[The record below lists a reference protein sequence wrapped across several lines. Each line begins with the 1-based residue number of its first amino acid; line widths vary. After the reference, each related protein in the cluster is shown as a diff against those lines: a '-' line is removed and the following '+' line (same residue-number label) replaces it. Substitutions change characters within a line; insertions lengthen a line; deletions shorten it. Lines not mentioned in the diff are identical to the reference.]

1 MTLKVEEM
9 FPEFHQE
16 KISKDDLRSEKN
28 NLIVVDTNFLLQ
40 ILELPVDI
48 ASKYIASLKELK
60 NNLYIPYL
68 VALEFHFNKSTKK
81 KNKSRNAKLYIS
93 RIEEK
98 IEELQGNISDIE
110 LLKME
115 SNNQEL
121 DRLKGNLDLFKK
133 DFLDKVNSFV
143 QNEITDKEDKLYKEV
158 LKIISDSVGEVYDQ
172 EWIDDVEKEG
182 ESRFEEQI
190 PPGYNDVEKNGIRK
204 YNGITYQRKFGD
216 LIIWKDI
223 LKKSSDTSYND
234 KVIFITNDGESAK
247 KNDLIYKTS
256 NMKVGPSIYLMNELN
271 LLSNKKLYI
280 LSNTKFVSM
289 INELSSEE
297 IDRIESDKEKKYIVT
312 IPEWKLEDAKKEISE
327 KNSENSSDIIWFID
341 SKNRLSKLDFG
352 NLTLQE
358 ILMILSN
365 SDESEMLKEELLKKI
380 DKQPDSYVSR
390 KFKLYKHG
398 IIKDED

>member
-1 MTLKVEEM
+1 MTIK
-9 FPEFHQE
+9 
-16 KISKDDLRSEKN
+16 
-28 NLIVVDTNFLLQ
+28 
-40 ILELPVDI
+40 
-48 ASKYIASLKELK
+48 A
-60 NNLYIPYL
+60 
-68 VALEFHFNKSTKK
+68 
-81 KNKSRNAKLYIS
+81 
-93 RIEEK
+93 
-98 IEELQGNISDIE
+98 
-110 LLKME
+110 
-115 SNNQEL
+115 
-121 DRLKGNLDLFKK
+121 
-133 DFLDKVNSFV
+133 
-143 QNEITDKEDKLYKEV
+143 
-158 LKIISDSVGEVYDQ
+158 
-172 EWIDDVEKEG
+172 
-182 ESRFEEQI
+182 
-190 PPGYNDVEKNGIRK
+190 
-204 YNGITYQRKFGD
+204 
-216 LIIWKDI
+216 
-223 LKKSSDTSYND
+223 
-234 KVIFITNDGESAK
+234 
-247 KNDLIYKTS
+247 
-256 NMKVGPSIYLMNELN
+256 IYLIFAN
-271 LLSNKKLYI
+271 LYI